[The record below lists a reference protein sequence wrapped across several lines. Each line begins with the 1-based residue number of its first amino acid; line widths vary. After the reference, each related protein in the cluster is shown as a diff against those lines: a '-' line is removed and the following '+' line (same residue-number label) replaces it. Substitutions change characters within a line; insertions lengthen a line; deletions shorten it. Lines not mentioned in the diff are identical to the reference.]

1 MKQKEDYLKRVN
13 EEKKFE
19 ELEECTFEP
28 DRDKTKLLHDNQRDL
43 N

>member
-13 EEKKFE
+13 EEKQFE

-28 DRDKTKLLHDNQRDL
+28 DREKTKLQSDNQRDF